1 MRNAKAV
8 VFALLVGAALAVV
21 PSATG
26 RSSSTSGTLRIGLTG
41 NLDSVDPA
49 IAFGT
54 TSWQLE
60 YVTCAKLVNYR
71 DAGVPG
77 GSALQPEIAA
87 AMPTVSAD
95 GLTYTFQ
102 IRNDYAFSPPASGVV
117 TAASMKYSIERV
129 LNGTLGSNAYRW
141 LSDIVGATEYHNGQ
155 ATEVTGI
162 VAQGDTLAITLT
174 QPSGDF
180 LARLAMPFTCA
191 VPIGFS

>member
-8 VFALLVGAALAVV
+8 VLALLVGAALAVV

-26 RSSSTSGTLRIGLTG
+26 RSNSTSGTLRIGLTG
-41 NLDSVDPA
+41 NLDSIDPQ
-49 IAFGT
+49 IAYGT

-60 YVTCAKLVNYR
+60 YVTCAKLVNYP
-71 DAGVPG
+71 DAASPD
-77 GSALQPEIAA
+77 GSVLQPEIAA
-87 AMPTVSAD
+87 AMPTISAD

-117 TAASMKYSIERV
+117 TAASMKYTLERAI
-129 LNGTLGSNAYRW
+129 NGTLGSPGFGF

-162 VAQGDTLAITLT
+162 VAETRCR
-174 QPSGDF
+174 S
-180 LARLAMPFTCA
+180 R
-191 VPIGFS
+191 